1 MIDVFNENR
10 KRFQEQLVIDTA
22 GYHYRFL
29 RHHMPYSIALVY
41 VAEMGV
47 NLDTF
52 KKHLRES
59 DKIIF
64 LQTNLCAIIFD
75 GTTEGQGL
83 KAAENL
89 LANVQ
94 NICFTKHIYMAIV
107 TVNSGDTEFQT
118 VHDLFDLLSYAINHN
133 MDNSVIE
140 RSQIIIND

>member
-1 MIDVFNENR
+1 MIDTFNEHR

-22 GYHYRFL
+22 GYHYRFI

-52 KKHLRES
+52 EKHLRES

-75 GTTEGQGL
+75 DANEEQGL

-89 LANVQ
+89 LSHVQ
-94 NICFTKHIYMAIV
+94 NICFTKHLYMAVV
-107 TVNSGDTEFQT
+107 TVNSDNNEFQI
-118 VHDLFDLLSYAINHN
+118 VHDLFDLISYALNHN
-133 MDNSVIE
+133 MDNSVLE
-140 RSQIIIND
+140 SSQVIKND